1 MFGLLTKLS
10 SDNEN
15 FTVEPAGEKLGE
27 KFTKKLFSEKEN
39 LRLHDSFEKFFDK
52 CHLVNELLEEKHLF
66 LRVYER
72 RRKFR
77 FLIKKGVIG
86 KNKII

>member
-39 LRLHDSFEKFFDK
+39 LRLHDSFEKIFDK

-72 RRKFR
+72 RRKF
-77 FLIKKGVIG
+77 
-86 KNKII
+86 